1 MTRIRFRFRRPDGLT
16 DGGSSPRGLVVC
28 SPTSRVVQKDE
39 SIMLPLPFV
48 ARLPDDGSDLL
59 VSLQPTGRDWCWTI
73 REQVGGYTHVR
84 RVIVPD
90 STQILDYA
98 TLSEAAWHGAS
109 DNHGGL
115 AHSLRTYPHVIR
127 LGDVVDVD
135 GLRPPDHVSAGD
147 SVVDAEGHLWI
158 VSRFDGGKV
167 TFGIDGGVSLR
178 GPKGERGLSFRSGM
192 GVPSDLTQGIVGDTY
207 IDLETGDVY
216 QLRL

>member
-1 MTRIRFRFRRPDGLT
+1 MTRIRFRFREPDGLT

-48 ARLPDDGSDLL
+48 ARLPDDGSDLV

-90 STQILDYA
+90 SVQTLDYA
-98 TLSEAAWHGAS
+98 TLGEASWASSATAGGLVHSMRVYSGVIALDAHVPAASLKPS
-109 DNHGGL
+109 DNVTVGDTCVDSTGRVWMITGLVDSDAVFGVDTGVTLGG
-115 AHSLRTYPHVIR
+115 
-127 LGDVVDVD
+127 
-135 GLRPPDHVSAGD
+135 
-147 SVVDAEGHLWI
+147 
-158 VSRFDGGKV
+158 
-167 TFGIDGGVSLR
+167 
-178 GPKGERGLSFRSGM
+178 KGERGLSFRSGM
-192 GVPSDLTQGIVGDTY
+192 GRPSDLTQGIVGDTY

>member
-1 MTRIRFRFRRPDGLT
+1 MTRIRFRFREPDGLT

-48 ARLPDDGSDLL
+48 ARLPDDGGDLL

-90 STQILDYA
+90 SVQTLDYA
-98 TLSEAAWHGAS
+98 TLGEASWASSATAGGLVHSMRVYSGVITSGAHVPAASLKPS
-109 DNHGGL
+109 DNVTVGDTCVDSTGRVWMITGL
-115 AHSLRTYPHVIR
+115 VDS
-127 LGDVVDVD
+127 DVVFGVD
-135 GLRPPDHVSAGD
+135 TGVTL
-147 SVVDAEGHLWI
+147 
-158 VSRFDGGKV
+158 GG
-167 TFGIDGGVSLR
+167 
-178 GPKGERGLSFRSGM
+178 KGERGLSFRSGM
-192 GVPSDLTQGIVGDTY
+192 GKPSDLTQGIVGDTY
-207 IDLETGDVY
+207 IDLTTGDVY

>member
-48 ARLPDDGSDLL
+48 ARLPEDGGDLV

-98 TLSEAAWHGAS
+98 TLSEAAWHGTS

-115 AHSLRTYPHVIR
+115 AHSIRTYPHVIR

-178 GPKGERGLSFRSGM
+178 GPKGERGLSFRSDI
-192 GVPSDLTQGIVGDTY
+192 GVPDATTQGIVGDTY
-207 IDLETGDVY
+207 VDLTTGAVY
-216 QLRL
+216 RCQA

>member
-1 MTRIRFRFRRPDGLT
+1 MTRIRFRFREPDGLT

-48 ARLPDDGSDLL
+48 ARLPEDGGDLI

-90 STQILDYA
+90 SVQTLDYA
-98 TLSEAAWHGAS
+98 TLGEASWASSATSGGLVHSMRVYSGVITSDAHVPAAELRPS
-109 DNHGGL
+109 DNVTVGDTCVDSTGRVWMITGL
-115 AHSLRTYPHVIR
+115 VDS
-127 LGDVVDVD
+127 DVVFGVD
-135 GLRPPDHVSAGD
+135 TGVTL
-147 SVVDAEGHLWI
+147 
-158 VSRFDGGKV
+158 GG
-167 TFGIDGGVSLR
+167 
-178 GPKGERGLSFRSGM
+178 KGERGLSFRSGM
-192 GVPSDLTQGIVGDTY
+192 GKPSDLTQGIIGDTY

-216 QLRL
+216 QLQL